1 VGEARIQ
8 VVSRDDG
15 QRHRLERLLAERA
28 PWAVCAPGETDVPA
42 AVVLAC
48 AAEDAAA
55 EIEALQ
61 AGNAP
66 IVVVL
71 PSARPVDLRAA
82 VVAGAAGVV
91 EERSAE
97 VALVATLGAALAGQ
111 LVLPST
117 ARTAVA
123 PPPLSRREKQV
134 LGLVVLGLSN
144 ADIAS
149 RLHVTEATVK
159 SHLTAGFRK
168 LGVRTRSAAAARIL
182 DPREG
187 LGIGILSL
195 TEPDATLNVL
205 TEA

>member
-1 VGEARIQ
+1 
-8 VVSRDDG
+8 
-15 QRHRLERLLAERA
+15 
-28 PWAVCAPGETDVPA
+28 
-42 AVVLAC
+42 
-48 AAEDAAA
+48 
-55 EIEALQ
+55 
-61 AGNAP
+61 
-66 IVVVL
+66 VL